1 MENMLLLFSKI
12 LEVEKIINISQYNR
26 ILLLSDYVVYVVYM
40 SPAEW
45 IRQAEWIKI
54 ANIHF
59 FLNTVKKLN
68 VCICNTNI
76 FSLYTLGVILCF
88 HS

>member
-1 MENMLLLFSKI
+1 
-12 LEVEKIINISQYNR
+12 
-26 ILLLSDYVVYVVYM
+26 M

-54 ANIHF
+54 ANIL

-68 VCICNTNI
+68 VCICNKNI
-76 FSLYTLGVILCF
+76 FSLHTLGVKLCF
-88 HS
+88 YS